1 MAKELRFGAEARSLL
16 LAGVDKLAEA
26 VKSTLGPRGRNV
38 IIGQR
43 QLGKTPRLTKDG
55 VTVASWIDCNDP
67 AEQLGSDLLREASQK
82 TMDTVGDGTTTSMV
96 LAQAM
101 CKLGFE
107 AVRRGAAPF
116 VVRRG
121 MEKAAEA
128 FIDEIRLR
136 GVGVAVAA
144 KDVSTAPEDSAIYRV
159 ARLAANGDSDIA
171 ELVTDAITRI
181 GPEGVITVE
190 EGTGARGSVEIVAG
204 LQIPAGYLS
213 NYFCNHDDPIRCE
226 FHKLVLLIWEGQITS
241 ARSLVHVLGQAAA
254 AGVPLLVICG
264 EIDQEPLAGLVVAYM
279 KQKFQSCAVKI
290 PVYGDRRREI
300 MRDIAAL
307 TGGTAFTE
315 DMGVKLESVKLEQLG
330 KAQKATIDS
339 RRTII
344 VGGSNDQSKIEGRI
358 KEITTAIGKAA
369 PEDKPF
375 LQARLANLTGG
386 IAVIKV
392 GAVTDTQMKERKDR
406 VEDAMYATKAAV
418 ESGILP
424 GGGTALLRASQR
436 AFSLGFSGDES
447 VGAEIVRCACHAPA
461 AQIVN
466 NAGLNGA
473 HFTQTIL
480 ALPEYQMGYNAAT
493 ESWENLIESGV
504 IDPVKVVIECLRNA
518 VAVAGEL
525 ICTDAAVMD
534 MEEKNAPDI
543 SSSHAQ

>member
-1 MAKELRFGAEARSLL
+1 MSKRVMYGQELREALMR
-16 LAGVDKLAEA
+16 GVDTIANA

-43 QLGKTPRLTKDG
+43 QLGQTPRITKDG
-55 VTVASWIDCNDP
+55 ITVARWVDCVDP

-101 CKLGFE
+101 CRLGFE

-121 MEKAAEA
+121 MERASEA

-144 KDVSTAPEDSAIYRV
+144 GSLQISQV
-159 ARLAANGDSDIA
+159 AQLAANGDSDIA
-171 ELVTDAITRI
+171 ALVADAITKI

-190 EGTGARGSVEIVAG
+190 EGTSARGSVEIVPG
-204 LQIPAGYLS
+204 LQIPAGYQS
-213 NYFCNHDDPIRCE
+213 QYFSTDAEAARCE
-226 FHKLVLLIWEGQITS
+226 LHQLVLLVWEGAITS
-241 ARSLVHVLGQAAA
+241 ARALGHVLSQAAS
-254 AGVPLLVICG
+254 AGAPLLVIAG
-264 EIDQEPLAGLVVAYM
+264 DFEQEALALLVHNRV
-279 KQKFQSCAVKI
+279 KNQIQSCAVKI
-290 PVYGDRRREI
+290 PVFGDRRREI

-307 TGGTAFTE
+307 TGGVAFTE

-344 VGGSNDQSKIEGRI
+344 VGGENDQAKTEGRVNEI
-358 KEITTAIGKAA
+358 KTAIAKAV

-386 IAVIKV
+386 IAVIRV

-424 GGGTALLRASQR
+424 GGGTALLRASRFRQ
-436 AFSLGFSGDES
+436 ATSLGLSGDEM
-447 VGAEIVRCACHAPA
+447 VGWDIVRRACRIPCE
-461 AQIVN
+461 QIAT
-466 NAGLNGA
+466 NAGLDGGRIVD
-473 HFTQTIL
+473 QTL
-480 ALPEYQMGYNAAT
+480 AVHQTPDSYSTGYNAAT
-493 ESWENLIESGV
+493 ESWEDLIASGV
-504 IDPVKVVIECLRNA
+504 IDPVKVVVECLRNA

-534 MEEKNAPDI
+534 MEEKHDEAG
-543 SSSHAQ
+543 SA